1 MSFHDAWLILT
12 VIGAIGFVIL
22 GINLRTKFG
31 VRQFKMLFT
40 LTLLN
45 YISIALEQICADIR
59 ATLFNNIDYFSGS
72 SIALGLVGRGL
83 EVVSTFTLI
92 WYVGYLFKLKN
103 GDK

>member
-12 VIGAIGFVIL
+12 VIGAIGFIIL

-31 VRQFKMLFT
+31 VGQFKLLFT

-45 YISIALEQICADIR
+45 YVSIAFEQICADVR
-59 ATLFNNIDYFSGS
+59 VALFNDLNYFSRGS
-72 SIALGLVGRGL
+72 LVLGLMGRGL
-83 EVVSTFTLI
+83 EAISTFTLI